1 MAYSKAALKQA
12 QTSFNRAAGQYRR
25 YYGID
30 TSKYI
35 EGATTPRQYEKA
47 LEALRYD
54 VEREKI
60 AVELAEYEAR
70 VTAEQAQKEFE
81 AQLSIENYKQTI
93 RTIPYQS
100 TISRGAQL
108 AEERTAEVVLTIID
122 RAVSIH
128 GYIDTWERLQPY
140 AASTDLRIERLIMAI
155 YSKMYNTNTHFGI
168 RDEPG
173 DAGRAAFEREME
185 QFAADL
191 GVTAGEIIKSITE
204 NW

>member
-12 QTSFNRAAGQYRR
+12 QTAFNRVAGQYRR
-25 YYGID
+25 YYNINPE
-30 TSKYI
+30 SYI
-35 EGATTPRQYEKA
+35 EGATTPRDYEKA

-54 VEREKI
+54 LEREKI
-60 AVELAEYEAR
+60 AAEIAEYEAR
-70 VTAEQAQKEFE
+70 LEADRARKEFE
-81 AQLSIENYKQTI
+81 AQLSIENFKQTI
-93 RTIPYQS
+93 RTIPYQAAIS
-100 TISRGAQL
+100 TGAQL
-108 AEERTAEVVLTIID
+108 AEERTAEVIITIID

-140 AASTDLRIERLIMAI
+140 AAATDLRIERLIVAI
-155 YSKMYNTNTHFGI
+155 YSKIYNTNTHFGI

-173 DAGRAAFEREME
+173 DTGRAVFERDME

-204 NW
+204 DW